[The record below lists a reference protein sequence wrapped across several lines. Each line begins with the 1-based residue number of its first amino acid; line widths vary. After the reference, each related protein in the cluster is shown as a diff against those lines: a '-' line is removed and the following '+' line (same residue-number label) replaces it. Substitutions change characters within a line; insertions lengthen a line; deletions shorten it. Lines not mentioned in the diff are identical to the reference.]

1 MTSVLMSRPY
11 ALKPTT
17 QRRSSVTVRATSLVS
32 PPPPAFPA
40 PTARPSPASRELVQ
54 LSTVDD
60 TTCMAAAEA
69 WGRGMHADPLLTW
82 LTGGSCPDR
91 VSRFFGA
98 LAAMLLRARG
108 DRSGSWM
115 LRLRETEQA
124 AEQEEGSAP
133 SPSPSGPIAAVCIG
147 FEYPRAYPSDWQML
161 MAGLLGVVAAA
172 PSLSALPVFLSMVS
186 TFEARKAE
194 FKKAHGP
201 FYYIACFGTVPESQG
216 QGLGSELLQKA
227 LQRADQLGI
236 PSYLEANGAA
246 SAAFYRR
253 HGFQDLEELA
263 AAPGAPCV
271 VRMARWPRGGAG
283 GQ

>member
-1 MTSVLMSRPY
+1 MSHPPV
-11 ALKPTT
+11 AASKG
-17 QRRSSVTVRATSLVS
+17 RATQ
-32 PPPPAFPA
+32 
-40 PTARPSPASRELVQ
+40 ELVQ
-54 LSTVDD
+54 LSSVDGA
-60 TTCMAAAEA
+60 TRMAAAEA
-69 WGRGMHADPLLTW
+69 WGRSMHNDPIVTFLTNG
-82 LTGGSCPDR
+82 TCPDR
-91 VSRFFGA
+91 VSRFFRSF
-98 LAAMLLRARG
+98 AAMCLRAG
-108 DRSGSWM
+108 TDLSDSWM
-115 LRLRETEQA
+115 LRLQDPAEAQA
-124 AEQEEGSAP
+124 SEDLHAPGSDP
-133 SPSPSGPIAAVCIG
+133 SPSPSAPIAAVCIG

-161 MAGLLGVVAAA
+161 RGGLLGMLTSA
-172 PSLSALPVFLSMVS
+172 PSWSTISVFSRLVP

-236 PSYLEANGAA
+236 PTYLEANGAA